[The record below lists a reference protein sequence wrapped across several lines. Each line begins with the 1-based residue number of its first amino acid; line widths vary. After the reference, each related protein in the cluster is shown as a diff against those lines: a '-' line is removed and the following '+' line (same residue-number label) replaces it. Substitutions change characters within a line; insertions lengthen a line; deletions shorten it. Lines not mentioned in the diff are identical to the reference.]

1 MKNIKFNLTKFL
13 FILTFFVFHVS
24 LLSRFNI
31 NEFNISNVIS
41 SIKYLTSDELEGRL
55 CGEEGNILAQKYIL
69 NKFKENS
76 LLPYNLKY
84 LQDFNVFY
92 PKKIEGQ
99 PYLTITNK
107 SNNIIKSFEYNRD
120 FKDTFLNFRANN
132 ISFSKEDTVSFNSS
146 ALAAKTS
153 TGEKVVFISTSM
165 DNFDF
170 RSSFDYN
177 STFDL
182 YVNVSP
188 KTFEE
193 IKVAYEN
200 EYNINCFFPY
210 IAEETTVNNIV
221 GVIKGSNSSLS
232 PLVLTAHFDHLGVD
246 LDGNIYRGALDN
258 ASGIS
263 FLLELASFLSSL
275 PTPDRDI
282 IFVALNAEEFGLL
295 GSSSFANENKNTLQ
309 GAKVINFDMIGSDDG
324 IPITLM
330 TGENEEFKSG
340 LLDSLISY
348 CKNNKIAYLIENKDS
363 SDHASFLNNGID
375 SVTINDGDISK
386 IHTKYDTLEYI
397 SESAIN
403 RAFLVAISQI
413 YNYAY
418 NPLTLLLLE
427 NTSLIILGLILFLLF
442 ILLLM
447 IDDKNA
453 KKVK

>member
-1 MKNIKFNLTKFL
+1 
-13 FILTFFVFHVS
+13 
-24 LLSRFNI
+24 
-31 NEFNISNVIS
+31 
-41 SIKYLTSDELEGRL
+41 
-55 CGEEGNILAQKYIL
+55 
-69 NKFKENS
+69 
-76 LLPYNLKY
+76 
-84 LQDFNVFY
+84 
-92 PKKIEGQ
+92 
-99 PYLTITNK
+99 
-107 SNNIIKSFEYNRD
+107 
-120 FKDTFLNFRANN
+120 
-132 ISFSKEDTVSFNSS
+132 
-146 ALAAKTS
+146 
-153 TGEKVVFISTSM
+153 M

-210 IAEETTVNNIV
+210 IAEETTVNNVV